1 MLVLSRKV
9 GERLLIGEGVVLTVL
24 GIRGKQVRLG
34 LAAPE
39 TVSIL
44 REEVSTATRPS
55 EKSPPRR
62 DSAGPAEPR

>member
-44 REEVSTATRPS
+44 REEVGTATSRPEES
-55 EKSPPRR
+55 CLRQG
-62 DSAGPAEPR
+62 SAGPAKPR